1 LAKAFFKHAQSG
13 NVEIDRAA
21 ETQDRD
27 GKFADR
33 AAQPAR
39 RQVEIAGDL
48 VERAVGGVH
57 KHPPIESLQ
66 RYKPQKS
73 WGFREFESLQASGF
87 FEPM

>member
-57 KHPPIESLQ
+57 KHPPN
-66 RYKPQKS
+66 RVVTT
-73 WGFREFESLQASGF
+73 LQAAEILGF
-87 FEPM
+87 SRIRVVTSLRFF